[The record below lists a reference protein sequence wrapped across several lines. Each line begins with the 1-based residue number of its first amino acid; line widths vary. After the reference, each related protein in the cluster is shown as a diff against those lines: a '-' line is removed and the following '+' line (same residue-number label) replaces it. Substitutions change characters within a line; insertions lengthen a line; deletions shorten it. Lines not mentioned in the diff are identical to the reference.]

1 MASRRL
7 RAKVSGASEQY
18 ALVGAATRAVSYTHL
33 NVTLGESNASFVE
46 VVAGL
51 TAGESVAVND
61 MKDFESYK
69 SLTIK
74 H

>member
-1 MASRRL
+1 MCIRDSFVARGSDALERR
-7 RAKVSGASEQY
+7 
-18 ALVGAATRAVSYTHL
+18 

>member
-1 MASRRL
+1 MARGSDALERR
-7 RAKVSGASEQY
+7 
-18 ALVGAATRAVSYTHL
+18 